1 MILPRGKLVHFLI
14 PAMPRITSFLLL
26 SSAILFL
33 SLLTKKYIS
42 PTVGWQGW
50 GCTLSLLRRFLNP
63 SQAEPCW
70 AEPRKTHRGDMSVI
84 FPPDAL
90 LVIFNTST
98 LVKAKL
104 LTCTR
109 TTRKY
114 KNMCGNETNK
124 MLKQATNTNRRLL
137 VVLQWTS
144 RILKGNTGL
153 WDCPV
158 CETHFRWA
166 LCFRHVVQYNITACE
181 SKGVPHLHF
190 LLPASI
196 FPSPSFCLRD
206 QASLFL
212 ICGKNFNSS
221 FM

>member
-1 MILPRGKLVHFLI
+1 M
-14 PAMPRITSFLLL
+14 
-26 SSAILFL
+26 
-33 SLLTKKYIS
+33 
-42 PTVGWQGW
+42 
-50 GCTLSLLRRFLNP
+50 
-63 SQAEPCW
+63 
-70 AEPRKTHRGDMSVI
+70 I

-114 KNMCGNETNK
+114 KNVWEQNEQNAQAGNKHQQTPACCSPADRQDFEGQHWIVG
-124 MLKQATNTNRRLL
+124 LSSVRDA
-137 VVLQWTS
+137 LQMS
-144 RILKGNTGL
+144 IA
-153 WDCPV
+153 
-158 CETHFRWA
+158 A

-181 SKGVPHLHF
+181 SKGAPHLHF

>member
-1 MILPRGKLVHFLI
+1 M
-14 PAMPRITSFLLL
+14 
-26 SSAILFL
+26 
-33 SLLTKKYIS
+33 
-42 PTVGWQGW
+42 
-50 GCTLSLLRRFLNP
+50 
-63 SQAEPCW
+63 
-70 AEPRKTHRGDMSVI
+70 I

-114 KNMCGNETNK
+114 KNMCGNKTNK
-124 MLKQATNTNRRLL
+124 MLKQATNTKTPACCSPADLQDFEGQHWI
-137 VVLQWTS
+137 VVLSSVRDALQMS
-144 RILKGNTGL
+144 IA
-153 WDCPV
+153 
-158 CETHFRWA
+158 A

-181 SKGVPHLHF
+181 SKGAPHLHF